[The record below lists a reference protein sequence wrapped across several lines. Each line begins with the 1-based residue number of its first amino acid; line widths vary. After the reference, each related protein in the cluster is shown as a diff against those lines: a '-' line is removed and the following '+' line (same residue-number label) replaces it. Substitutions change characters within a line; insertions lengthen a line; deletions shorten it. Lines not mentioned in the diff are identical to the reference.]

1 MSIRTLVGLRIK
13 ELRNKSDLTQAEL
26 AEIVGIDP
34 KHQSCVENG
43 RNFPSADLIEKY
55 AEALNVDAPAILDI
69 KHVKDRK
76 TLLKDINNAIKTASD
91 KDIVLIHRIIFDI
104 LK

>member
-1 MSIRTLVGLRIK
+1 MSIKKLLGARIK
-13 ELRNKSDLTQAEL
+13 ELRIKSGLTQAEL
-26 AEIVGIDP
+26 AEIVSIDP

-55 AEALNVDAPAILDI
+55 AKAFEIDPTEVLCT

-76 TLLKDINNAIKTASD
+76 TLVKEITQALKLAEDNEIA
-91 KDIVLIHRIIFDI
+91 LIHRIIFDI
-104 LK
+104 IR

>member
-1 MSIRTLVGLRIK
+1 MSIKVFLGLRIK
-13 ELRNKSDLTQAEL
+13 ELRNKSNLTQAEL

-55 AEALNVDAPAILDI
+55 ASAFKVDTSSILNIQHI
-69 KHVKDRK
+69 KERK
-76 TLLKDINNAIKTASD
+76 VLLKDINNAIKTASD
-91 KDIVLIHRIIFDI
+91 KDIILIHRIIFDI
-104 LK
+104 LR

>member
-1 MSIRTLVGLRIK
+1 MSIRILVGKRIK
-13 ELRNKSDLTQAEL
+13 ELRNKSNLTQAEL
-26 AEIVGIDP
+26 AESVGIDP

-55 AEALNVDAPAILDI
+55 SQALKVDASAILDI
-69 KHVKDRK
+69 KHIKDRK
-76 TLLKDINNAIKTASD
+76 SLLKDINSVLKTASD
-91 KDIVLIHRIIFDI
+91 KDVVLVHRLIFDI

>member
-1 MSIRTLVGLRIK
+1 MSIRALVGQRIK

-55 AEALNVDAPAILDI
+55 AEALKIDATAILNI
-69 KHVKDRK
+69 QHIKDRK
-76 TLLKDINNAIKTASD
+76 SLLKDINNILKIASD
-91 KDIVLIHRIIFDI
+91 DKIILIHRIIFDI